1 METVEQL
8 TLVLEELQ
16 DCWKANIHNL

>member
-16 DCWKANIHNL
+16 DCWKANTHNL